1 MTMRVERFFSTL
13 LEEKAS
19 ISHDAAKMILDE
31 EYISF
36 FMTCGPNYVRSLNRA
51 QEVTSIFSFHAK
63 DAYSAQAFAD
73 SLRLMVYGNYQ
84 GSKIQNITT
93 AAANKTDNSLK
104 YFNEFQTMDMNKN
117 KPGFDDENIME
128 SLSIE
133 ILGYGLGLNKSGS
146 ETLVSTSLDEFNE
159 VMKFAFESMTKTGY
173 NTGMIS
179 KVEVTP
185 WADNAEFLQYAN
197 VDYYRIL
204 VPKPRG
210 LIENARKITQLN
222 GQVGFACMSSSSIA
236 DDFGKCCKTNEIVK
250 ISNYDELGRKVT
262 TKRCEPRHYLS
273 PVAMKD
279 NLETNAEFVALLSSV
294 AQDKVKSLSTLGQCV
309 NALRAFPSRFDYSF
323 LQSTDKAT
331 YDGAI
336 EMVYT
341 VKELKAALDPA
352 ANLGILSMIG
362 SENDEY
368 FEMFYQPCLSALY
381 GAKKD
386 NNKRADPK
394 YFMSEP
400 WYNIEECTRP
410 SCLEADKAWDRRTGN
425 GCVDGLLARQSSFD
439 PIPVEEDQYCSR
451 DMNQNG
457 TESCKYKYTP
467 HANVVMQMDNCRASL
482 PQGKDGRGKS
492 VELSMSYLMDYFCMP
507 KLFVGNEADSNKM
520 DEVDNSWEICVSI
533 LSHVVIS
540 FLYID
545 VYSPFLLLQ

>member
-1 MTMRVERFFSTL
+1 MKNRAQGDTEEQYNVVITMRVERFFSTL
-13 LEEKAS
+13 LEDKAS
-19 ISHDAAKMILDE
+19 ISHDAAKIILDE

-51 QEVTSIFSFHAK
+51 QEVTAVFSFQAK
-63 DAYSAQAFAD
+63 DVYSAQAFAD
-73 SLRLMVYGNYQ
+73 SLRLMVLGNHT
-84 GSKIQNITT
+84 K
-93 AAANKTDNSLK
+93 
-104 YFNEFQTMDMNKN
+104 NE
-117 KPGFDDENIME
+117 PGFNNEEIME

-146 ETLVSTSLDEFNE
+146 ETLVSTSIDEFNQ
-159 VMKFAFESMTKTGY
+159 VMKFAFDSMTKTGY

-179 KVEVTP
+179 NIEVTP

-197 VDYYRIL
+197 IDNYRIL

-210 LIENARKITQLN
+210 HIENARNN
-222 GQVGFACMSSSSIA
+222 GRVGFVCTSSSSIA
-236 DDFGKCCKTNEIVK
+236 DDFGKCCKANEIVK
-250 ISNYDELGRKVT
+250 IDNYDAHGRKM
-262 TKRCEPRHYLS
+262 TKKMCEPRHYLS

-323 LQSTDKAT
+323 LQSRDKAT
-331 YDGAI
+331 YDGSI
-336 EMVYT
+336 EMAYT
-341 VKELKAALDPA
+341 IKELKAALDPA
-352 ANLGILSMIG
+352 ADLGVLSMIG

-381 GAKKD
+381 GA
-386 NNKRADPK
+386 NKANRKSTHPK

-410 SCLEADKAWDRRTGN
+410 SCLESNKAWDRRNGN
-425 GCVDGLLARQSSFD
+425 GCVDGLLARQSSFN
-439 PIPVEEDQYCSR
+439 PIPVEGDPYCSR
-451 DMNQNG
+451 EVNQSG

-467 HANVVMQMDNCRASL
+467 HANMVMQMDNCRASL
-482 PQGKDGRGKS
+482 PRGKDGRGKS

-507 KLFVGNEADSNKM
+507 EISVENKADSEKM
-520 DEVDNSWEICVSI
+520 DEVDNSWEICVSV
-533 LSHVVIS
+533 LSHV
-540 FLYID
+540 
-545 VYSPFLLLQ
+545 